1 MSYWRVFVISG
12 ILAGSAL
19 AAGWTIYL
27 IRADQVMLTFSSDIQ
42 NFWNRIYYMFALS
55 VLIERSVEVYLKI
68 GNMDGGKVNPQTGG
82 VNPPATATALTVA
95 LVISVIL
102 AVVGIRLLGTLV
114 ELTIA
119 NQSVGE
125 AVAKD
130 KVLAQTL
137 FYGIDVLI
145 SAGLMAG
152 GSVVFHPL
160 IKSLTLIFES
170 MQAGAQRRVDVLEG
184 KDIASSKQVADRRA
198 VSLDLSTD
206 EIFAPLSLEAVV
218 GFSVAELNLIEP
230 AKTGAQ
236 TLRDTHPDEVV
247 FLSGRRTV
255 ASQAEAMAENV
266 LLNRKWIEET
276 YAPSSQ
282 RNALQKWVNDHPEA
296 VTKADIAAG
305 LASVMAPWSD
315 EDKLKISRHLAGLA
329 FDLKP
334 VAGANGVTVKK
345 TIADLP
351 NLRRFLDTEGGLV
364 RWHAEFNTA

>member
-1 MSYWRVFVISG
+1 MSC
-12 ILAGSAL
+12 
-19 AAGWTIYL
+19 
-27 IRADQVMLTFSSDIQ
+27 
-42 NFWNRIYYMFALS
+42 
-55 VLIERSVEVYLKI
+55 
-68 GNMDGGKVNPQTGG
+68 
-82 VNPPATATALTVA
+82 
-95 LVISVIL
+95 
-102 AVVGIRLLGTLV
+102 
-114 ELTIA
+114 
-119 NQSVGE
+119 
-125 AVAKD
+125 
-130 KVLAQTL
+130 
-137 FYGIDVLI
+137 
-145 SAGLMAG
+145 
-152 GSVVFHPL
+152 
-160 IKSLTLIFES
+160 
-170 MQAGAQRRVDVLEG
+170 
-184 KDIASSKQVADRRA
+184 DIASSKQVADRRA

-206 EIFAPLSLEAVV
+206 EILAPLSLEAVV

-282 RNALQKWVNDHPEA
+282 RTALRKWVNDHPEA

-315 EDKLKISRHLAGLA
+315 DDKLKISRHLAGLA